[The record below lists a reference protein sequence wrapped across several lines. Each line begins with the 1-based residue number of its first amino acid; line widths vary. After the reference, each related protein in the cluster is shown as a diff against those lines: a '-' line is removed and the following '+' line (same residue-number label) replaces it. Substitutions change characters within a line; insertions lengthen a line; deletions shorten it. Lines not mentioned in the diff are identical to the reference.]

1 MSNSAIIR
9 PQPSV
14 VVLLS
19 IALIGISASGPL
31 IALTTAP
38 ALAIAFWR
46 CFLGT
51 AFTVPFALK
60 GLRAE
65 VGRVTPRVRW
75 LALGAGVLLGLHFA
89 TWIPS
94 LRFTSV
100 ASSIALIAT
109 QPVWAALIARFR
121 GAYVPRRTWV
131 GIGIAL
137 IGVVVL
143 TGVDF
148 SLDPRALIGDA
159 LALVGAIFAA
169 AYVTAGQEVRAS
181 VSTRTY
187 TVLAYGSAA
196 LTLLVVVGL
205 TRTPL
210 SGWSL
215 RDWGLILLLTLV
227 AQILGHTLINV
238 ALKRTSATV
247 TSFAIL
253 FELPGSI
260 IFAAIL
266 LGQVPAWSLVPALVL
281 LFIGLLVVISGS
293 RGNQP
298 VEESPI

>member
-60 GLRAE
+60 GLVAE

-121 GAYVPRRTWV
+121 GAYVPRRTWL

-137 IGVVVL
+137 IGVVIL

-159 LALVGAIFAA
+159 LALAGAIFAA

>member
-9 PQPSV
+9 PPASV
-14 VVLLS
+14 VALLAV
-19 IALIGISASGPL
+19 ALVGISASGPL

-51 AFTVPFALK
+51 AFTVPFAFK
-60 GLRAE
+60 GLLAE
-65 VGRVTPRVRW
+65 VGRVSPRVRW

-121 GAYVPRRTWV
+121 GAFVPRRTWV

-137 IGVVVL
+137 VGVVVL

-159 LALVGAIFAA
+159 LALAGAIFAA

-181 VSTRTY
+181 VSTGTY

-227 AQILGHTLINV
+227 AQILGHTLINI

-281 LFIGLLVVISGS
+281 LFVGLIVVISGS

>member
-60 GLRAE
+60 GLVAE

-121 GAYVPRRTWV
+121 GAYVPRRTWL

-159 LALVGAIFAA
+159 LALAGAIFAA

-238 ALKRTSATV
+238 ALKKTSATV

>member
-60 GLRAE
+60 GLVAE

-121 GAYVPRRTWV
+121 GAYVPRRTWL

-159 LALVGAIFAA
+159 LALAGAIFAA

>member
-1 MSNSAIIR
+1 MSQSAIVR
-9 PQPSV
+9 PPASA
-14 VVLLS
+14 VLLLS
-19 IALIGISASGPL
+19 VALIGISASGPL

-51 AFTVPFALK
+51 AFTLPFAGRRLVAEIRSMNTRLRWVALMA
-60 GLRAE
+60 GLF
-65 VGRVTPRVRW
+65 
-75 LALGAGVLLGLHFA
+75 LGLHFA

-109 QPVWAALIARFR
+109 QPVWAAVIARLR

-131 GIGIAL
+131 GAAISL
-137 IGVVVL
+137 TGVVVL

-159 LALVGAIFAA
+159 LALAGAVFAA
-169 AYVTAGQEVRAS
+169 AYVTAGQEVRAT
-181 VSTRTY
+181 VSTSTY

-196 LTLLVVVGL
+196 VTLIFIVLVTG
-205 TRTPL
+205 TPL
-210 SGWSL
+210 SGWSG
-215 RDWGLILLLTLV
+215 RDWFLILLLTLV
-227 AQILGHTLINV
+227 AQILGHTLINI
-238 ALKRTSATV
+238 ALRKTSATV

-260 IFAAIL
+260 IFAAFL
-266 LGQVPAWSLVPALVL
+266 LGQVPPLALVPALVL
-281 LFIGLLVVISGS
+281 LFAGLMVVISGS
-293 RGNQP
+293 NSP
-298 VEESPI
+298 EVVEESPI

>member
-60 GLRAE
+60 GLVAE
-65 VGRVTPRVRW
+65 VGRVTQQVRW

-121 GAYVPRRTWV
+121 GAYVPRRTWL

-159 LALVGAIFAA
+159 LALAGAIFAA

-215 RDWGLILLLTLV
+215 RDWALILFLTLV

>member
-60 GLRAE
+60 GLVAE

-109 QPVWAALIARFR
+109 QPVWAALIARLR
-121 GAYVPRRTWV
+121 GAYVPRRTWL

-137 IGVVVL
+137 IGVVIL

-159 LALVGAIFAA
+159 LALAGAIFAA

>member
-1 MSNSAIIR
+1 
-9 PQPSV
+9 
-14 VVLLS
+14 
-19 IALIGISASGPL
+19 
-31 IALTTAP
+31 
-38 ALAIAFWR
+38 
-46 CFLGT
+46 
-51 AFTVPFALK
+51 
-60 GLRAE
+60 
-65 VGRVTPRVRW
+65 
-75 LALGAGVLLGLHFA
+75 LGLHFA

-109 QPVWAALIARFR
+109 QPVWAALIARWR
-121 GAYVPRRTWV
+121 GAHVPRRTWV

-137 IGVVVL
+137 IGIVVL

-159 LALVGAIFAA
+159 LALAGAIFAA
-169 AYVTAGQEVRAS
+169 AYVTAGQEVRAQ
-181 VSTRTY
+181 VSTGTY
-187 TVLAYGSAA
+187 TVMAYGSAA
-196 LTLLVVVGL
+196 ITLLVVVGI

-210 SGWSL
+210 AGWSL
-215 RDWGLILLLTLV
+215 RDWWLILLLTLV
-227 AQILGHTLINV
+227 AQILGHTLINI

-293 RGNQP
+293 KSSTP
-298 VEESPI
+298 TEESPI